1 LELHIDRIAT
11 LLEDGFRTAGFVGL
25 SLIGNTMRTTTTP
38 KHEMLNRREVLLA
51 LASLPLLPVSQVA
64 HAQRPAVRVRTL
76 NHIHLN
82 VSDLQRSLRFYQEL
96 FGLRLQGNQGVE
108 IDWAE
113 GVIPILG
120 IGDGTQFIS
129 FSERKEVGP
138 EGRIDHFGF
147 GVEFFDADQIV
158 ADLLSHGI
166 RSDIRIRRDSDPPVP
181 ELKFN
186 DPDGVIVQIQDIS
199 YCGGSGTLG
208 NQCSSATPPP
218 LPPIPVRTLNHI
230 HLPVSN
236 IQESLS
242 FYQGVLGMEV
252 QAEQGI
258 ESDWTTPI
266 IFMLGIGGGPAFVS
280 FSGGSQTGTI
290 DHFCFGMDHFN
301 AEQVAQVLAEHGLEP
316 NIRIRRDSDPAVPE
330 LKFNDPDGI
339 IVQIQDSSY
348 CGGSGAL
355 GNVCDR

>member
-1 LELHIDRIAT
+1 
-11 LLEDGFRTAGFVGL
+11 
-25 SLIGNTMRTTTTP
+25 MTTTIRP
-38 KHEMLNRREVLLA
+38 QHGMLNRRDILLA
-51 LASLPLLPVSQVA
+51 LASLPLLPVSQLA
-64 HAQRPAVRVRTL
+64 RAQRPAVRVSTL

-108 IDWAE
+108 TDWAE

-129 FSERKEVGP
+129 FSEREEVGP
-138 EGRIDHFGF
+138 RGRIDHFGF
-147 GVEFFDADQIV
+147 GVELFDADHI
-158 ADLLSHGI
+158 AAELLSHGI
-166 RSDIRIRRDSDPPVP
+166 RSDIRIRRDSDPAVP

-186 DPDGVIVQIQDIS
+186 DPDGVIVQLQDVS
-199 YCGGSGTLG
+199 YCGGSGALG
-208 NQCSSATPPP
+208 NQCSSAAPNPSA
-218 LPPIPVRTLNHI
+218 PISVRTLNHI

-236 IQESLS
+236 MQESLG
-242 FYQGVLGMEV
+242 FYQGVLGMDV
-252 QAEQGI
+252 QAAQGI

-280 FSGGSQTGTI
+280 FSGGNQTGII

-301 AEQVAQVLAEHGLEP
+301 AEQVAQALVEHGLEP

-355 GNVCDR
+355 GNVCER